1 MPSITEP
8 IIPFSPEKIPSIP
21 FAVRSVSPVKIPAK
35 KSINPCR
42 ASFTP
47 LISSCPCP
55 VDVVMLRSRAAII
68 AISKGIQEPIN
79 IPIPTPAARIPAI
92 ASIWFWKFHPFFSA
106 SENATASTARPETIA
121 VIPPATGPRATY
133 SPVTASVIPKIMP
146 VMFSSVTPFTIAS
159 RMFCTSVSAPKI
171 PTAKPMVFCKSRPS
185 FGPSFHAANPALM
198 ARIHGSAF
206 LSFCVTSSICLLTA
220 SPIKSY
226 SGNSKSKPLPPDTPA
241 EPDPDA
247 VLPFRMLSSSK
258 PITDFFSSFAALVA
272 SSRPAAVSSAPLA
285 RFFTPEVSMSDNS
298 NPNNLAIASASFRI
312 ALAIAMAIGKSFIKI
327 GIKILPIDLA
337 VISICALK
345 MRNWLAGAS
354 KVRAMSPCAVVT
366 CVIMA

>member
-1 MPSITEP
+1 MP
-8 IIPFSPEKIPSIP
+8 
-21 FAVRSVSPVKIPAK
+21 
-35 KSINPCR
+35 
-42 ASFTP
+42 
-47 LISSCPCP
+47 
-55 VDVVMLRSRAAII
+55 
-68 AISKGIQEPIN
+68 
-79 IPIPTPAARIPAI
+79 
-92 ASIWFWKFHPFFSA
+92 
-106 SENATASTARPETIA
+106 TAS
-121 VIPPATGPRATY
+121 
-133 SPVTASVIPKIMP
+133 
-146 VMFSSVTPFTIAS
+146 
-159 RMFCTSVSAPKI
+159 
-171 PTAKPMVFCKSRPS
+171 PMVFCKLKPNFSPILHAERPA
-185 FGPSFHAANPALM
+185 PI
-198 ARIHGSAF
+198 ARTHGSAF

-220 SPIKSY
+220 SPRKSY
-226 SGNSKSKPLPPDTPA
+226 SGSSKSNPPPLDAPA
-241 EPDPDA
+241 EPDPDE
-247 VLPFRMLSSSK
+247 VLPFRMFSSSK

-327 GIKILPIDLA
+327 GIKILPIDLT